1 MGIPVHFREKIVTF
15 ALVSQKL
22 MIMRKV
28 FFFFTAAVL
37 TLAACTKTYEI
48 SVDPATVDAP
58 ATGGVYEISL
68 NCNAAWTS
76 KIDGNVNVIV
86 EPDFGAGSA
95 TVTLTILDNLQEG
108 DLSGIV
114 TFTCGPDPSKIA
126 TVTIS
131 QPKLTTVSWGGVEY
145 PVKKLADG
153 NIWFVENLRYVPEG
167 KSVTAD
173 LTALDNGVWYPVD
186 AKNKTL
192 TDNADTVAKKG
203 YLYSAEAALGLAPG
217 TVNDANCLSYE
228 GAQGIC
234 PPGWHLPTIDEIANL
249 VGRVTASK
257 YDLKQDPGPVVTA
270 PYWSQELASST
281 IPLANAD
288 GFNVSYTLGC
298 ITAAATATKGTVQ
311 NTLSYILSSTAYFRF
326 TEQKPE
332 GFFNNQFYAIYP
344 SVAPATKEFGGSC
357 NGATFNYRGGAAV
370 RCVKTKLLK

>member
-1 MGIPVHFREKIVTF
+1 MKKLFFIAVAALTF
-15 ALVSQKL
+15 ALTGCEKNPTISIDESQFL
-22 MIMRKV
+22 V
-28 FFFFTAAVL
+28 PAAGGEYLVNL
-37 TLAACTKTYEI
+37 TCNTTWDAEI
-48 SVDPATVDAP
+48 SVASTAQVTVEPEFGSGNAQVKLTVAENLSENPLAAVVTFSAGTAP
-58 ATGGVYEISL
+58 NAVFAEVSL
-68 NCNAAWTS
+68 NQAGLTS
-76 KIDGNVNVIV
+76 
-86 EPDFGAGSA
+86 
-95 TVTLTILDNLQEG
+95 
-108 DLSGIV
+108 
-114 TFTCGPDPSKIA
+114 
-126 TVTIS
+126 
-131 QPKLTTVSWGGVEY
+131 VSWGGVDY
-145 PVKKLADG
+145 KVKKLADG

-167 KSVTAD
+167 KTVSMD

-249 VGRVTASK
+249 VGRVNASK

-270 PYWSQELASST
+270 PYWSKELASST

-357 NGATFNYRGGAAV
+357 NGAVFNYRGGAAI
-370 RCVKTKLLK
+370 RCIKTKLLK